1 MSAGSLAAERLSEA
15 DAITRALAQPE
26 LIALG
31 EANRAEAQARI
42 AGIRRFDNPEV
53 SISREGVSG
62 GGASETEYEAGIVQ
76 PFDLS
81 GQRTRLR
88 DAARAEARAV
98 DADTAR
104 RQQERV
110 AEVRRAYAGCAAA
123 REKVPVAE
131 SFVAR
136 LREAER
142 IVAARTRAGD
152 TAGYD
157 LRRLRVEARSAEAR
171 SRLIAGDVAA
181 ECTALSRLTGD
192 PDARPSS
199 PLSEIARR
207 PVSPATTSGTRAD
220 LLARQARLEAATL
233 GVRAAERARIPEFA
247 VGLGYKRITSA
258 GESASGPVVSLG
270 ARVPLF
276 NRGGAAISEARARQ
290 RAREAELGL
299 AQREIEAAVAVAK
312 ARVDAALQALQ
323 SATQALDDAR
333 RLGPIAEAAYQGGEG
348 GVTELV
354 DAYRAAQEAEIE
366 VIDLLERAA
375 LARVDAELSIGSVS

>member
-1 MSAGSLAAERLSEA
+1 
-15 DAITRALAQPE
+15 
-26 LIALG
+26 
-31 EANRAEAQARI
+31 
-42 AGIRRFDNPEV
+42 
-53 SISREGVSG
+53 
-62 GGASETEYEAGIVQ
+62 
-76 PFDLS
+76 
-81 GQRTRLR
+81 
-88 DAARAEARAV
+88 
-98 DADTAR
+98 
-104 RQQERV
+104 
-110 AEVRRAYAGCAAA
+110 
-123 REKVPVAE
+123 
-131 SFVAR
+131 
-136 LREAER
+136 
-142 IVAARTRAGD
+142 
-152 TAGYD
+152 
-157 LRRLRVEARSAEAR
+157 
-171 SRLIAGDVAA
+171 
-181 ECTALSRLTGD
+181 
-192 PDARPSS
+192 
-199 PLSEIARR
+199 LSEIARR